1 MPENKLKEICETNG
15 LDLESEGFDTNP
27 QEKNV
32 YILLFVSVIRFIINQ
47 LVLRARIG
55 LGALSD

>member
-1 MPENKLKEICETNG
+1 MCETNG